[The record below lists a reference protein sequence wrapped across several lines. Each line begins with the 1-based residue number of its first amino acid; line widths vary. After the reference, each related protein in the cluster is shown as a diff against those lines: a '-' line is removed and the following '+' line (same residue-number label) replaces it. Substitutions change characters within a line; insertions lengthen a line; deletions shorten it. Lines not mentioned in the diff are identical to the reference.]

1 MQGRSEGK
9 TNIINEQLL
18 RKRAEHN
25 DGELSSLKEI
35 ALHQYDIERIEN
47 LDVYCRNLEIL
58 YLQCNQISKIENLH
72 KLKSLSYLQLAL
84 NNIAKIEN
92 LELCESLRKLDLTV
106 NFIDDPLDVEAL
118 KENLF
123 LRELYLVG
131 NPCAQVPG
139 YREFVITTLPQLTSL
154 DARDI
159 EKSER
164 ILAAQEYPGIR
175 SALVVRRN
183 EKMAKSSGPAML
195 PTEAFPLESALTTMD
210 TRPDKDTHEEN
221 AKSQGDKLLVT
232 ADTADTAD
240 LTIATDSLLEKTKR
254 DYQSKPVPHTPEAR
268 LAAAR
273 DLAMLREN
281 KANRGLA
288 AFDDPLKKKK
298 DSVLFS
304 VDGRVLQRNEGKYP
318 FKWVE
323 TPKTIVLAI
332 EISKFLETS
341 LIDVDVHPTWVRVTI
356 KGKILQLVIDQP
368 VQTDSIVCER
378 SKLSGQ
384 LAITMLRVNV
394 CGDLIDIRR
403 QEREINKQ
411 MSAVC
416 AKAAEMPVSGTGL
429 SAGQPP
435 KSRYARIDYRNI
447 VKNNIHE
454 KAMKRSQLTVSSAHE
469 TGAIIDSPMIASD
482 IIVDD
487 DFADDPSVPPL
498 C

>member
-72 KLKSLSYLQLAL
+72 KLKRLSYLQLAL

-304 VDGRVLQRNEGKYP
+304 VDGR
-318 FKWVE
+318 
-323 TPKTIVLAI
+323 
-332 EISKFLETS
+332 FLETS